1 MHSWAWRVYALLT
14 TGLILAFVAVPK
26 GAPAWGV
33 LWVIE
38 WLVIAALILGPRLHR
53 PVHRRPWRL
62 VTWSMVFMTMGD
74 MGTPLL
80 RAAGMPPAVVDSAQL
95 PFLIGYGFYGAS
107 VWTLL
112 RTRAANRDRREMVTD
127 GIVVAVGMAT
137 VLWQVLLRPA
147 AVSQVGGAPGL
158 GSNLVTA
165 TFPLCQSL
173 ITALD
178 VLLLFSGATRYA
190 SAWFV
195 FTAGCAAMVAN
206 TAYLLQARAGTF
218 EQGSWADAM
227 WTVAYVCAGLA
238 ALHPSMRDLTDRL
251 APAESGRVPFA
262 RLTVLAVALLAA
274 PASILADPRLRGPA
288 LGVAV
293 ASLVLT
299 AIAMWRVLG
308 LIREREQ
315 ARAELRRTADREAA
329 LARLGNSALTG
340 ADDAEVLDR
349 ALVVLAADLGA
360 GWATFLE
367 PGPGGILDVRAAHGD
382 PDGLVPGPGLL
393 EPVPEQ
399 AEVRPGPVA
408 VVPVAGRRDTFGVL
422 VCPAPSEAVELHFAR
437 SVANVLAG
445 ALERRRA
452 EEEIRHQALHD
463 PLTGLP
469 NRVLLADRLAAAL
482 ARSERGGSRVA
493 VMFIDLDH
501 FKEVNDTYGHRA
513 GDQLLREV
521 VARVRPLLR
530 AEDTLARFAGDE
542 FVAVAEVAG
551 EADVIGTARR
561 INAALA
567 APFRL
572 DVAEVRI
579 SGSIGVALAEPGA
592 TADRLLIDADAAM
605 YQAKELGKDRSEVF
619 APS

>member
-1 MHSWAWRVYALLT
+1 MRTWAWRVYAVLT
-14 TGLILAFVAVPK
+14 AGLILAFVAVPT
-26 GAPAWGV
+26 GWPAWIV
-33 LWVIE
+33 LWVTE
-38 WLVIAALILGPRLHR
+38 WLVIAGLIVGPRLHR
-53 PVHRRPWRL
+53 PVHGRPWTL
-62 VTWSMVFMTMGD
+62 VTWSMVFMLMGD
-74 MGTPLL
+74 MGTPIM
-80 RAAGMPPAVVDSAQL
+80 RAAGLPPAVVDGAQL

-112 RTRAANRDRREMVTD
+112 RTRAANRDRREMVAD
-127 GIVVAVGMAT
+127 GIVVSIGIAT
-137 VLWQVLLRPA
+137 LLLQVLLRPA
-147 AVSQVGGAPGL
+147 VVSQVGTAPGL
-158 GSNLVTA
+158 GSDVVTA
-165 TFPLCQSL
+165 AFPLCQAL

-195 FTAGCAAMVAN
+195 FSAGCAAMVAN
-206 TAYLLQARAGTF
+206 TSYLVQARAGTF
-218 EQGSWADAM
+218 EQGSWADAS
-227 WTVAYVCAGLA
+227 WTIAYVCAGLA

-251 APAESGRVPFA
+251 APEESGKVPFA
-262 RLTVLAVALLAA
+262 RLTVLAVALLAT
-274 PASILADPRLRGPA
+274 PASILSDSRLRGPA
-288 LGVAV
+288 LGVAI

-315 ARAELRRTADREAA
+315 ARAELRHTADREAA
-329 LARLGNSALTG
+329 LARLGNHALTG
-340 ADDAEVLDR
+340 ADDAELLDQ
-349 ALVVLAADLGA
+349 ALGVLAEDLGA
-360 GWATFLE
+360 GWAVFLE
-367 PGPGGILDVRAAHGD
+367 PGPGGTLDVRAVRGDAAFD
-382 PDGLVPGPGLL
+382 PDLL
-393 EPVPEQ
+393 EPVPDEP
-399 AEVRPGPVA
+399 EIRPGPVA

-422 VCPAPSEAVELHFAR
+422 VCPAPSEKVELHFAR

-482 ARSERGGSRVA
+482 ARRGRSGTQVA

-501 FKEVNDTYGHRA
+501 FKEVNDTFGHRA

-551 EADVIGTARR
+551 EADIVETARR
-561 INAALA
+561 LNAALA

-605 YQAKELGKDRSEVF
+605 YKAKELGKDRSEVF
-619 APS
+619 AAGV